1 MDTGIQSSRNRGNLM
16 FRAFSEIRHFRQY
29 PRNMKVLLVTNM
41 LYAFV
46 LPVVEL
52 FVGTYIIRNS
62 SEMAYVIGYQLA
74 VYSGIPVTFLI
85 NGFLMRKIRIT
96 YLYSFGMMLSGIS
109 MTVMMSLETLSLGG
123 IVIAGLIM
131 GMSYGFFWANRD
143 FLALSSTDD
152 SNRNYYYGLES
163 FFNTAAGVAVPYA
176 IGIFIGAAADH
187 GLLGG
192 DISLAYRIVTACVFI
207 MTITASAVLAN
218 GRFGE
223 PGKDRFL
230 FLHFNGIWNRMMGL
244 AFLKGIAQGYIV
256 TAPSMLV
263 MTFLGK
269 ESTLGILQ
277 SISAAVSAILLY
289 ILGRFTGPEHR
300 IWIFASGLVLFA
312 AGGAFN
318 AIMYSAQ
325 GVIAFM
331 LCLVLAR
338 PLMDMGYFPIQ
349 MRVIDHVSNIE
360 GRCPYSYIF
369 IHELGLYAGRFFG
382 CGLFIV
388 LTVLASDVA
397 ALRYTILIIG
407 LIQLISV
414 PAAGN
419 ITRTLDRIDDAKA
432 AQQ

>member
-1 MDTGIQSSRNRGNLM
+1 MSRT
-16 FRAFSEIRHFRQY
+16 FSEIRHFRQY
-29 PRNMKVLLVTNM
+29 PHNMKVLLITNM

-109 MTVMMSLETLSLGG
+109 MAVMMSLEILSLGG
-123 IVIAGLIM
+123 IITAGLIM

-143 FLALSSTDD
+143 FLALNSTDNN
-152 SNRNYYYGLES
+152 NRNYYYGLES
-163 FFNTAAGVAVPYA
+163 FFNTAAGVAVPYV
-176 IGIFIGAAADH
+176 IGIFIGATADRE
-187 GLLGG
+187 LLGG

-207 MTITASAVLAN
+207 ITIVASAVLSK
-218 GRFGE
+218 GKFGE

-230 FLHFNGIWNRMMGL
+230 FLHFNNIWNKMMGL

-277 SISAAVSAILLY
+277 SISAAVSAILMYL
-289 ILGRFTGPEHR
+289 LGRFTRPEHR

-312 AGGAFN
+312 AGGASN

-325 GVIAFM
+325 GVIVFM

-360 GRCPYSYIF
+360 SRCPYSYIF

-382 CGLFIV
+382 CGLFIA
-388 LTVLASDVA
+388 LTLLVSDVA

-414 PAAGN
+414 AAAGN
-419 ITRTLDRIDDAKA
+419 ITRSLDRIDAKSL
-432 AQQ
+432 QQ